1 MTSASLLIVL
11 FVGTVVGAL
20 TGMVVGG
27 GYGAVWLA
35 VLAGFLGCLAAVL
48 IRHAIINKAAGMGR
62 DDTKIPGL
70 VVLYAIIASLAGS
83 LAAKEVSDLAG
94 LGAGTGLGAL
104 AGLFSAMLLA
114 MLLITYHTHPGEKPV
129 IRAIRN

>member
-20 TGMVVGG
+20 TGLVLGG
-27 GYGAVWLA
+27 GYGALWLA
-35 VLAGFLGCLAAVL
+35 VLAGFLGCLAAVAV
-48 IRHAIINKAAGMGR
+48 RHLIINRGVGVGR

-83 LAAKEVSDLAG
+83 LAAKEISDLAQ
-94 LGAGTGLGAL
+94 LGAGAGLGAL
-104 AGLFSAMLLA
+104 AGLFSAMLLS
-114 MLLITYHTHPGEKPV
+114 MLLITYHTRPGEKPM
-129 IRAIRN
+129 IRATRG

>member
-35 VLAGFLGCLAAVL
+35 ILAGFLGCLAAV
-48 IRHAIINKAAGMGR
+48 IVRHLIINKGVGVGR

-83 LAAKEVSDLAG
+83 LAAKEVSDLAEI
-94 LGAGTGLGAL
+94 GAGTGLGAL
-104 AGLFSAMLLA
+104 AGLFSGMMLA
-114 MLLITYHTHPGEKPV
+114 MLLITYHTQPGEKPV
-129 IRAIRN
+129 FKALRG

>member
-1 MTSASLLIVL
+1 
-11 FVGTVVGAL
+11 
-20 TGMVVGG
+20 MVVGG
-27 GYGAVWLA
+27 SYGAVWLA
-35 VLAGFLGCLAAVL
+35 VLAGFLGCLAAVS
-48 IRHAIINKAAGMGR
+48 IRHLIINKGVGVGR

-83 LAAKEVSDLAG
+83 LAAKEVSDLAE
-94 LGAGTGLGAL
+94 LGASAGLGAL

-129 IRAIRN
+129 IKAVRG

>member
-11 FVGTVVGAL
+11 FVGTVIGAL
-20 TGMVVGG
+20 TGMVVGA

-35 VLAGFLGCLAAVL
+35 ILAGFLGCIAAVIVRHL
-48 IRHAIINKAAGMGR
+48 IMNKGAGIGR

-83 LAAKEVSDLAG
+83 LAAKEISDLAEI
-94 LGAGTGLGAL
+94 GAGVGLGAL

-129 IRAIRN
+129 IKVIRR